1 MYDFISDLDE
11 YFCEKYAN
19 YDKLCVLKGYKMP
32 VMQASEVREDGRTYA
47 YTLPA
52 STMRLAAQ
60 EKKAELLAALKERM
74 TDVTFSYSFSILGI
88 WARTKNAFSR
98 YGFYKILKKVLAKY
112 DFSEAD
118 VLENLNVTQE
128 IWQGICKNKF
138 LPTKNLLISL
148 ALAAHISFE
157 DAETL
162 LGLCGYELDY
172 AIVKDVVVAYLLHN
186 KVYNRPM
193 IDAALQEYKVSN
205 LFLK

>member
-1 MYDFISDLDE
+1 M
-11 YFCEKYAN
+11 
-19 YDKLCVLKGYKMP
+19 
-32 VMQASEVREDGRTYA
+32 
-47 YTLPA
+47 
-52 STMRLAAQ
+52 
-60 EKKAELLAALKERM
+60 
-74 TDVTFSYSFSILGI
+74 
-88 WARTKNAFSR
+88 
-98 YGFYKILKKVLAKY
+98 LAKY

>member
-1 MYDFISDLDE
+1 
-11 YFCEKYAN
+11 
-19 YDKLCVLKGYKMP
+19 
-32 VMQASEVREDGRTYA
+32 
-47 YTLPA
+47 
-52 STMRLAAQ
+52 MRLAAQ

-88 WARTKNAFSR
+88 WARTKNVFSR

-157 DAETL
+157 DTQTL

>member
-88 WARTKNAFSR
+88 WARTKNVFSR

-118 VLENLNVTQE
+118 VLENLNVTAE

-162 LGLCGYELDY
+162 LGLCGYDLDY